1 MKINLKKVITIMI
14 CVIVLEVVYLIGFY
28 TPNKIA
34 YGNSEDEICGEIPT
48 EISVSDS
55 DLENENPICDA
66 DLTTEDDCAI
76 IITENDFAENNF
88 SEEEIVEEEIE
99 IVDSEPTLED
109 ILINECP
116 FVVIDELYEIDSY
129 EEGNWYCYYI
139 YADGDIYVVTLKNDH
154 VDVCV
159 QLN

>member
-1 MKINLKKVITIMI
+1 MKINLKKVIIIMI

-28 TPNKIA
+28 TPNKIV

-48 EISVSDS
+48 EISASDS
-55 DLENENPICDA
+55 DLENENPICDV
-66 DLTTEDDCAI
+66 DLTTEDDYAI

-88 SEEEIVEEEIE
+88 SEEEIEI
-99 IVDSEPTLED
+99 IDSEPTLED